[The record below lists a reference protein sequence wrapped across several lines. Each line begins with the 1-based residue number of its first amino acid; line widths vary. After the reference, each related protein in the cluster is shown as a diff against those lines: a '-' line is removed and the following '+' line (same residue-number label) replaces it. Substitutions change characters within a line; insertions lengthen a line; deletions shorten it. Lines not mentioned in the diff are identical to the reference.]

1 MKWINYFLLKII
13 SYASKKNIY
22 ILSSSIKYAH
32 LKKINMIVLKKE
44 RKKVYSECSNQLN
57 EDPGSGTA
65 EWLAKPHF
73 TLARLWTQG
82 H

>member
-1 MKWINYFLLKII
+1 
-13 SYASKKNIY
+13 
-22 ILSSSIKYAH
+22 
-32 LKKINMIVLKKE
+32 MIVLKKE